1 MTVRGPDSKTKLP
14 STPAPTAPK
23 ANAKPPATTPAPVKT
38 ATTSRNNVAEDKKGK
53 SDFQAHT
60 ATVSVATN
68 TTTPA
73 AVGGRRVA
81 DTVMKVI
88 GSYDKSFLLDT
99 DGLKSHVQ
107 TVATSFIAAADASSK
122 PGSVYNQLKSQFP
135 GAQISLAGT
144 ASTSAKDQLVYLVR
158 TSDNTVHTFEDQ
170 GGKAVEDPSA
180 SKQIFMA
187 ADLGKSGAHMAV
199 RVPDVKFLIDPTLA
213 PSYGVGRQIAV
224 VMDQDLSKLK
234 VNAGDSVS
242 VEMPDVYKETLP
254 GTTKGEDG
262 TALGVVYSDKREMKG
277 QIVKYDGNGT
287 YDVQVTLPDGTS
299 KTVQESESAIRSA
312 NDPMVYNLHGSTFD
326 DVSINVDTDPVLSS
340 FLDQAKAVAAKDIPA
355 TGTPEQIAAG
365 QKQALVD
372 LTLLCNKTM
381 SYPDEDA
388 NTTDANS
395 KQAMALINSHS
406 NWNPMKLGDLMT
418 AGRGVCRHQAIL
430 MQLACQE
437 AGISSRTVSAS
448 ANDQQGNFR
457 GYHAFLE
464 TTLDDGTQYLTDP
477 TWFDAGPSNVQGYNF
492 SPVVNGQQETGTPLW
507 DTLYYNVLRQTLPT
521 WQDSTSDEDH
531 SSIKF
536 NESNN
541 PVIDG
546 SGNVVTGGSS
556 TGGTSGS
563 TTTDSATALKS
574 IFDALTHVRVAKSTT
589 PVTKGDSYLSQNHA
603 DKAAKEYALAI
614 SNGDASKANWT
625 KLADALSKTS
635 FSDAATAARTIAS
648 GMS

>member
-1 MTVRGPDSKTKLP
+1 MTVRGADSKTKLP
-14 STPAPTAPK
+14 STPAPSAPK
-23 ANAKPPATTPAPVKT
+23 ASGKPAEAKNTAPAKTP
-38 ATTSRNNVAEDKKGK
+38 SRNSAAEDRKGK
-53 SDFQAHT
+53 SDFQAHA
-60 ATVSVATN
+60 ATVSVATDKL
-68 TTTPA
+68 TPA

-88 GSYDKSFLLDT
+88 GGYDKSFLLDT

-107 TVATSFIAAADASSK
+107 TVATNFIAAADASSK

-158 TSDNTVHTFEDQ
+158 GKDNTVRSFVDQ
-170 GGKAVEDPSA
+170 GGKAVEDPNA
-180 SKQIFMA
+180 SRQIFMA

-213 PSYGVGRQIAV
+213 PSYGVGRQISV

-242 VEMPDVYKETLP
+242 VEMPGVYKETLP

-262 TALGVVYSDKREMKG
+262 NPLGVVYSDKREMKG
-277 QIVKYDGNGT
+277 EIVKYDGNGT
-287 YDVQVTLPDGTS
+287 YDVKVTLPDGTS
-299 KTVQESESAIRSA
+299 KVMQESESAIRSA
-312 NDPMVYNLHGSTFD
+312 NDPMVYDLHGSTFD
-326 DVSINVDTDPVLSS
+326 DVSINVDTDPVLKG

-395 KQAMALINSHS
+395 KQAMALMNAHS
-406 NWNPMKLGDLMT
+406 NWDPMKLGDLIT

-477 TWFDAGPSNVQGYNF
+477 TWFDAGPSNVSGYNF

-521 WQDSTSDEDH
+521 WQDATANEDH

-536 NESNN
+536 QENN
-541 PVIDG
+541 N
-546 SGNVVTGGSS
+546 NVFTGGS
-556 TGGTSGS
+556 TGGTSGTS
-563 TTTDSATALKS
+563 GATTSDSAKTLKS
-574 IFDALTHVRVAKSTT
+574 IFDALTHVRVAKSST
-589 PVTKGDSYLSQNHA
+589 PVTKGDSYLSQGHA

-614 SNGDASKANWT
+614 SNGDNSKATWT
-625 KLADALSKTS
+625 KLAGALAKDSQTDLS
-635 FSDAATAARTIAS
+635 NAATTIAN
-648 GMS
+648 GLK